1 MSLDTRFFFSIL
13 IQLIHKYMYDHLW
26 FTSKFS
32 HGLSL
37 ILSGN
42 LLIFQWTICSILLCI
57 LSVKQSAAER
67 QWGPFVKS
75 LVWLDWISNP
85 GLPPIRQT
93 LYVTTR
99 PPSWSILRFHQ
110 IFLQTFIN
118 WRKTLL
124 GISNESFVWP
134 KLIVSLL
141 LPITIQPLL
150 EGSTGGLVCEWVGIW
165 YFSRSKCDCYTYIN
179 SWLLSM
185 LFYSCKQYHIV
196 LISEFELIIPLSTK
210 THLVLT

>member
-134 KLIVSLL
+134 KKSQINCIATSSHHHPASFRGVNRRACLWVS
-141 LPITIQPLL
+141 
-150 EGSTGGLVCEWVGIW
+150 G
-165 YFSRSKCDCYTYIN
+165 N
-179 SWLLSM
+179 
-185 LFYSCKQYHIV
+185 
-196 LISEFELIIPLSTK
+196 
-210 THLVLT
+210 LVLFQV